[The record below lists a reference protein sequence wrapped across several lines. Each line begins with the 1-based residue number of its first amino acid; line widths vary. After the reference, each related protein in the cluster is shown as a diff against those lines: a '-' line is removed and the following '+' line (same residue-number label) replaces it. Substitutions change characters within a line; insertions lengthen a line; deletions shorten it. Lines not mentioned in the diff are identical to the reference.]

1 MTAPQA
7 AGPAVNGVS
16 LGVLVFFF
24 VIVTVG
30 GFLAARWRRPESMA
44 SLDEWGLGGRG
55 FGTLTTWFLLG
66 GDLYTAYT
74 FVAVPAAMFATGA
87 VAGWFAVPYTILV
100 YPLIFVFMPRMWS
113 VAHARGYVTPADFV
127 RGRYGSRG
135 LALAVAL
142 TGILATMPYIA
153 LQLVGIQAVIDTVG
167 LGGSSN
173 TFLKD
178 LPLIISFAVLAAYTY
193 SSGLRAPAL
202 IAFVKDTLVYIAI
215 IAAIVYVG
223 WKIGFGPTFHAAETK
238 LNTKTATGKLTG
250 VFIPGNANSYWAY
263 ATLAFGSAMA
273 LFMYPH
279 AMTAT
284 LSSKGRNVIRR
295 NAAILPTYSLMLAL
309 LALLG
314 FAAIAKKTSVF
325 GADGYANAQ
334 LAVPHFFAQ
343 VFPSWFAGVAF
354 AAIAIGA
361 LVPAAIMSIAAANLF
376 TRNIYREFFRPDAMP
391 HEEAL
396 VSKIASLVVKFG
408 ALLFVLSL
416 DRQNAIN
423 FQLLGGVWI
432 LQTFVAIVA
441 GLYTRWFHRWALLLG
456 WAAAMVWGTITAYQ
470 QKVPNDKIKLVD
482 GKPVIEHH
490 GQRHFGSSVAN
501 FPFTHVTL
509 YIAVSALVINIVIA
523 VVVTVLLRA
532 VKAPGGADETE
543 PDDYYSDAVSPE
555 VIRAEEPT
563 PAATGVITHPTSRRE
578 DT

>member
-1 MTAPQA
+1 MSPQA
-7 AGPAVNGVS
+7 AGSGVDGVA

-24 VIVTVG
+24 LVVTVG
-30 GFLAARWRRPESMA
+30 GFLAARWRRPASMA

-74 FVAVPAAMFATGA
+74 FVAVPAAMYATGA
-87 VAGWFAVPYTILV
+87 VSGYFAVPYTILV

-113 VAHARGYVTPADFV
+113 VAHRRGYVTPADFV

-135 LALAVAL
+135 LSLAVAL

-173 TFLKD
+173 AFLRD
-178 LPLIISFAVLAAYTY
+178 LPLIIAFAVLAAYTY

-202 IAFVKDTLVYIAI
+202 IAFVKDTLVYIVIVAAI
-215 IAAIVYVG
+215 IYVAA
-223 WKIGFGPTFHAAETK
+223 KIGFGPMFHAAETK
-238 LNTKTATGKLTG
+238 MNTKTPAGKATG
-250 VFIPGNANSYWAY
+250 VFIPGSNNYWAY
-263 ATLAFGSAMA
+263 GTLAFGSAMA

-284 LSSKGRNVIRR
+284 LSAKSRNVIRR

-325 GADGYANAQ
+325 GSDGFANAQ

-376 TRNIYREFFRPDAMP
+376 TRNVYREYIRPHATP
-391 HEEAL
+391 QHEAT

-408 ALLFVLSL
+408 ALAFVLFM

-423 FQLLGGVWI
+423 LQLLGGVWI
-432 LQTFVAIVA
+432 LQTIVAIVG
-441 GLYTRWFHRWALLLG
+441 GLYTRWFHRWALLVG
-456 WAAAMVWGTITAYQ
+456 WAVAMVWGTVTAYRQ
-470 QKVPNDKIKLVD
+470 TVPNTKVKLVD
-482 GKPVIEHH
+482 GKPVTEVH
-490 GQRHFGSSVAN
+490 GTRHFGSSLAN
-501 FPFTHVTL
+501 FPFTHSTV
-509 YIAVSALVINIVIA
+509 YIAISALVINIVVC
-523 VVVTVLLRA
+523 VVLTLVLRA
-532 VKAPGGADETE
+532 VKAPLGTDATE
-543 PDDYYSDAVSPE
+543 PDDYYSDSGTVAPE
-555 VIRAEEPT
+555 PVVAEQAAADQAAADNVGSRA
-563 PAATGVITHPTSRRE
+563 
-578 DT
+578 